1 MPANWTRIDKPN
13 QSHQSQG
20 VDKPNQ
26 SHQSQA
32 NVTVSSDTSSE
43 TPEIQRMEMFVPET
57 PNRSLNDLIVS
68 AKVKTQIET
77 ALNSIRFHDVLYHE
91 WNLKKIDPHGHRV
104 AINLF
109 GSPGTG
115 KTFCAEAIAHHL
127 SKPIIRVNYA
137 EIESK
142 YVGETPKNIKAAFN
156 KARETGAVLLFDEA
170 DSILGKRLTNVTQSA
185 DHGVNVSRSVMFLEL
200 NNFNGIVIFATN
212 LPGNYDG
219 AFVRRIQAHI
229 EFELP
234 NEDCRMQL
242 WNLLLP
248 TEVPRADDITVEW
261 LAQESIGLAG
271 GDILNVVKLAA
282 SQAVVRTGEER
293 RILQSD
299 IRNAV
304 TQVQLGKEKVG
315 TGFSYH
321 NQSTTTVVKE
331 EIVSPEELPSDVREK
346 YEQVLEQDNV
356 SDSIAVGT

>member
-13 QSHQSQG
+13 QSHQ
-20 VDKPNQ
+20 P
-26 SHQSQA
+26 QA

-43 TPEIQRMEMFVPET
+43 SSQIQRMEIFVPET
-57 PNRSLNDLIVS
+57 ANRSLNDLIVS
-68 AKVKTQIET
+68 TKVKTQIET
-77 ALNSIRFHDVLYHE
+77 ALNSIRYHDVLYHE

-115 KTFCAEAIAHHL
+115 KTFCAEAIAHSL
-127 SKPIIRVNYA
+127 GKPIIRVNYA

-156 KARETGAVLLFDEA
+156 KARETGAVLFFDEA

-185 DHGVNVSRSVMFLEL
+185 DHGVNVSRSVMLLEL
-200 NNFNGIVIFATN
+200 DNFNGIVIFATN
-212 LPGNYDG
+212 LPRNYDG

-234 NEDCRMQL
+234 NEECRIQM

-248 TEVPRADDITVEW
+248 TEVPRGDDITFEW
-261 LAQESIGLAG
+261 LAQESRGLAG

-282 SQAVVRTGEER
+282 SQAVIRIGEER
-293 RILQSD
+293 RILQLD

-304 TQVQLGKEKVG
+304 TQVNLGKEKVG
-315 TGFSYH
+315 TDH
-321 NQSTTTVVKE
+321 NQPTTTVVKE
-331 EIVSPEELPSDVREK
+331 EIVSPEELSPQAREK
-346 YEQVLEQDNV
+346 YEQVLQQN
-356 SDSIAVGT
+356 

>member
-1 MPANWTRIDKPN
+1 MPANWTRI
-13 QSHQSQG
+13 
-20 VDKPNQ
+20 DKPNQ

-43 TPEIQRMEMFVPET
+43 TSEIQRMEMFVPET

-109 GSPGTG
+109 GPPGTG
-115 KTFCAEAIAHHL
+115 KTFCAEAIAHYL
-127 SKPIIRVNYA
+127 GKLIIRVNYA

-156 KARETGAVLLFDEA
+156 KARETGAVLFFDEA

-185 DHGVNVSRSVMFLEL
+185 DHGVNVSRSVMLLEL
-200 NNFNGIVIFATN
+200 DNFNGIVIFATN

-299 IRNAV
+299 IQNAV
-304 TQVQLGKEKVG
+304 TQVKLGKEKVG

-356 SDSIAVGT
+356 SHAIAVGN